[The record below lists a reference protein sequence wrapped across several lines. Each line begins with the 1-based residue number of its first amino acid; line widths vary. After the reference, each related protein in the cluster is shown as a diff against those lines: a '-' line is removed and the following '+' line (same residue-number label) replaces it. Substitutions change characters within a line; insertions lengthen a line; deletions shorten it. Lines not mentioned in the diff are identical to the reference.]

1 MINLS
6 RFDLVSLRIFVAVV
20 EAGSLT
26 GGARRFGISLAA
38 ASRRVVELEGETGT
52 ALLDRSKK
60 GVVPTP
66 AGQTLYRHSLRVV
79 GDLENLAVAMGDYGR
94 GVRAHVRLW
103 ANTSAVN
110 GFLVEPLARYL
121 AEHPTTKVDLEEALS
136 DAVVRA
142 VAGGAADLG
151 IFADNIPAAGL
162 VTATCDTDELVLL
175 LPSGHPLAGRRRVR
189 FAEALDHD
197 FIGLE
202 RTSSLLRLLGASAAA
217 LGRPLRVRM
226 QVRSFDAMCRM
237 IASGIGIGVLPE
249 AAARPH
255 VRSMRLTQVRLNEPW
270 ATRRM
275 LLGHRGIET
284 LSAPARELA
293 DAILAHGRPAP

>member
-6 RFDLVSLRIFVAVV
+6 RFDLVTLRIFVAVV

-26 GGARRFGISLAA
+26 GGAGRYGISLAA
-38 ASRRVVELEGETGT
+38 ASKRVVELERETGT
-52 ALLDRSKK
+52 ALLDRGKK
-60 GVVPTP
+60 GVLPTP
-66 AGQTLYRHSLRVV
+66 AGQTLYRHALRLVA
-79 GDLENLAVAMGDYGR
+79 DLENLAVAMGDYGR

-110 GFLVEPLARYL
+110 GFLVEPLAKYL
-121 AEHPTTKVDLEEALS
+121 TLHPTTKVDLEEALS

-142 VAGGAADLG
+142 VASGAADLG

-162 VTATCDTDELVLL
+162 VTAPCDTDELVLL
-175 LPSGHPLAGRRRVR
+175 LPRRHPLAGRRRVR
-189 FAEALDHD
+189 FAEAIDYD

-202 RTSSLLRLLGASAAA
+202 RSSSLLRLLGGEAAA
-217 LGRPLRVRM
+217 LGRSLKVRV

-237 IASGIGIGVLPE
+237 IARGIGIGVLPDT
-249 AAARPH
+249 AAEPH
-255 VRSMRLTQVRLNEPW
+255 VASMKLARVRLQEPW

-275 LLGHRGIET
+275 LLGHRGLET
-284 LSAPARELA
+284 LAPPARELA
-293 DAILAHGRPAP
+293 EAILAHGRG

>member
-6 RFDLVSLRIFVAVV
+6 RFDLVTLRIFVAVV

-26 GGARRFGISLAA
+26 GGAGRYGISLAA
-38 ASRRVVELEGETGT
+38 ASKRVVELERETGT
-52 ALLDRSKK
+52 ALLDRGKK
-60 GVVPTP
+60 GVLPTP
-66 AGQTLYRHSLRVV
+66 AGQTLYRHALRLVA
-79 GDLENLAVAMGDYGR
+79 DLENLAVAMGDYSR

-110 GFLVEPLARYL
+110 GFLVEPLADYL
-121 AEHPTTKVDLEEALS
+121 SAHPTTKVDLEEALS

-142 VAGGAADLG
+142 VASGAADLG

-162 VTATCDTDELVLL
+162 VTAPCDTDELVLL
-175 LPSGHPLAGRRRVR
+175 LPRRHPLAGRRRVR
-189 FAEALDHD
+189 FAEAIEYD

-202 RTSSLLRLLGASAAA
+202 RSSSLLRLLGGEAAA
-217 LGRPLRVRM
+217 LGRSLKVRV

-237 IASGIGIGVLPE
+237 IARGIGIGVLPD
-249 AAARPH
+249 AAAGPH
-255 VRSMRLTQVRLNEPW
+255 VASMKLARVRLQEPW

-275 LLGHRGIET
+275 LLGHRGLET
-284 LSAPARELA
+284 LAPPARELA
-293 DAILAHGRPAP
+293 DAILAHGRG

>member
-6 RFDLVSLRIFVAVV
+6 RFDLVSLRIFVEVV

-26 GGARRFGISLAA
+26 GGAGRFGISLAA
-38 ASRRVVELEGETGT
+38 ASKRVVELERETGT
-52 ALLDRSKK
+52 PLLDRSKK

-66 AGQTLYRHSLRVV
+66 AGQTLYRHALRLVA
-79 GDLENLAVAMGDYGR
+79 DLENLAVAMGDYGR

-110 GFLVEPLARYL
+110 GFLVESLADYL
-121 AEHPTTKVDLEEALS
+121 TAHPTTKVDLEEALS

-142 VAGGAADLG
+142 VASGAADLG

-162 VTATCDTDELVLL
+162 VTAPCDTDELVLL
-175 LPSGHPLAGRRRVR
+175 LPRGHALAGRRRVR
-189 FAEALDHD
+189 FAEAVDYD

-202 RTSSLLRLLGASAAA
+202 RSSSLLRLLGAEAAA
-217 LGRPLRVRM
+217 LGRSLKVRV

-237 IASGIGIGVLPE
+237 IARGIGIGVLPDT
-249 AAARPH
+249 AARPH
-255 VRSMRLTQVRLNEPW
+255 VASMRLARARLQEPW

-275 LLGHRGIET
+275 LLGHRGLET
-284 LSAPARELA
+284 LAAPARELA
-293 DAILAHGRPAP
+293 EAILSHHRV

>member
-6 RFDLVSLRIFVAVV
+6 RFDLVTLRIFVAVV

-26 GGARRFGISLAA
+26 GGAGRYGISLAA
-38 ASRRVVELEGETGT
+38 ASKRVVELERETGT
-52 ALLDRSKK
+52 ALLDRGKK
-60 GVVPTP
+60 GVLPTP
-66 AGQTLYRHSLRVV
+66 AGQTLYRHALRLVA
-79 GDLENLAVAMGDYGR
+79 DLENLAVAMGDYGR

-110 GFLVEPLARYL
+110 GFLVEPLAKYL
-121 AEHPTTKVDLEEALS
+121 TLHPTTKVDLEEALS

-142 VAGGAADLG
+142 VVSGAADLG

-162 VTATCDTDELVLL
+162 VTAPCDTDELVLL
-175 LPSGHPLAGRRRVR
+175 LPRRHPLAGRRRVR
-189 FAEALDHD
+189 FAEAIDYD

-202 RTSSLLRLLGASAAA
+202 RSSSLLRLLGGEAAA
-217 LGRPLRVRM
+217 LGRSLKVRV

-237 IASGIGIGVLPE
+237 IARGIGIGVLPDT
-249 AAARPH
+249 AAEPH
-255 VRSMRLTQVRLNEPW
+255 VASMKLARVRLQEPW

-275 LLGHRGIET
+275 LLGHRGLET
-284 LSAPARELA
+284 LAPPARELA
-293 DAILAHGRPAP
+293 EAILAHGRG

>member
-6 RFDLVSLRIFVAVV
+6 RFDLVTLRIFVAVV

-26 GGARRFGISLAA
+26 GGAGRYGISLAA
-38 ASRRVVELEGETGT
+38 ASKRVVELERETGT
-52 ALLDRSKK
+52 ALLDRGKK
-60 GVVPTP
+60 GVLPTP
-66 AGQTLYRHSLRVV
+66 AGQTLYRHALRLVA
-79 GDLENLAVAMGDYGR
+79 DLETLAVAMGDYGR

-110 GFLVEPLARYL
+110 GFLVEPLADYL
-121 AEHPTTKVDLEEALS
+121 SAHPTTKVDLEEALS

-142 VAGGAADLG
+142 VASGAADLG

-162 VTATCDTDELVLL
+162 VTAPCDIDELVLL
-175 LPSGHPLAGRRRVR
+175 LPRRHPLAGRRRVR
-189 FAEALDHD
+189 FAEAIEYD

-202 RTSSLLRLLGASAAA
+202 RSSSLLRLLGGEAAA
-217 LGRPLRVRM
+217 LGRSLKVRV

-237 IASGIGIGVLPE
+237 IARGIGIGVLPDT
-249 AAARPH
+249 AAQPH
-255 VRSMRLTQVRLNEPW
+255 VASMKLARVRLQEPW

-275 LLGHRGIET
+275 LLGHRGLET
-284 LSAPARELA
+284 LAPPARKLA
-293 DAILAHGRPAP
+293 EAILAHGCG